1 MRSTFFWVFKIRS
14 LLFRVLYWGPL
25 FSETPKLGFG
35 VGYGVQDFGQ
45 RAYDMFKPFFLGID
59 MYIYMYTYACT
70 YLFPHLEIYIHIYIY
85 MYTHTHS
92 QDLVS

>member
-1 MRSTFFWVFKIRS
+1 MRSTFSWVFKIRS

-59 MYIYMYTYACT
+59 MYIYV
-70 YLFPHLEIYIHIYIY
+70 YICMHISLSASRDIHTYIY